1 MNATECAMLHSIS
14 RWERHAHPLQDR
26 AIITRDSKQPS
37 RLDRYL
43 HWHDRYLRSSDG
55 VEFKDGQPIAVHLR
69 TEDERQD

>member
-1 MNATECAMLHSIS
+1 MSATEYAMQVALS
-14 RWERHAHPLQDR
+14 RWHDRPTPLQDR